1 MSLKS
6 KNPEYLIYYILI
18 FVWLTLMPI
27 FKANI
32 SHFGWGMIP
41 LLLSILLIPGFIFF
55 LLKVIINN
63 VLDLS
68 THEKSTNIGIL
79 VISILIPFILII
91 ACIGS
96 FYYNFIR

>member
-68 THEKSTNIGIL
+68 TQEKSTNIGIL